1 LRKRNDADGFFRER
15 LKGGSL
21 MSRTFHH
28 GERRIR
34 VRGIRRENPD
44 LSKLARALL
53 ELAQAQAEAD
63 AEAEHR
69 KTKTTGN
76 VVELHPKKPA
86 NPEKDAA

>member
-1 LRKRNDADGFFRER
+1 
-15 LKGGSL
+15 

-63 AEAEHR
+63 AEAEHQ
-69 KTKTTGN
+69 KTKKAGK
-76 VVELHPKKPA
+76 VVELRPKKPA
-86 NPEKDAA
+86 SPEKDAA